1 MSVHEPR
8 LATCPTHTEVSMLP
22 DNRWV
27 SDEEGLGTKRM
38 MCLKCGTLDTRPTTW
53 QLRNTISIRD

>member
-1 MSVHEPR
+1 
-8 LATCPTHTEVSMLP
+8 MLP